1 MNYKEKYLR
10 INLDYAPMAGK
21 LDQSIQAQKRLVER
35 LAKRKDL
42 PDDVKALIV
51 SVADSIEVS
60 EDLLKFTS
68 KFFHGVIEDA
78 HALLKGAH
86 ERNVEV
92 SQKMTDELCG

>member
-21 LDQSIQAQKRLVER
+21 LDQTIQAQKRLIER

-51 SVADSIEVS
+51 SVADSIDVG
-60 EDLLKFTS
+60 EDLLTFTG
-68 KFFHGVIEDA
+68 KFFHGVVEDA
-78 HALLKGAH
+78 HALLKGA
-86 ERNVEV
+86 EVRNIEV
-92 SQKMTDELCG
+92 SQKMADELRG